1 MKVDLS
7 KLKWNHEIDDVHK
20 AIGFTHEDLCNLS
33 KRTADLLEKGMEDEL
48 NFTEIAESVI
58 TTLNA
63 KEVQLMLLAHIR
75 DLIEHHMIEV
85 RSESSL
91 DLRDPELRNLLK
103 ASFDGKPYEA

>member
-1 MKVDLS
+1 MKLDLS
-7 KLKWNHEIDDVHK
+7 KLQWNHDIDDVHESF
-20 AIGFTHEDLCNLS
+20 GFTQDDLCSLS
-33 KRTADLLEKGMEDEL
+33 KRTADLLEQGMENEL
-48 NFTEIAESVI
+48 KFTEIAESVI

-75 DLIEHHMIEV
+75 DLIEHHMVEV